1 LPSASSG
8 LTWFSGLPA
17 EDLAVLQVNVI
28 NMILWKVV
36 IATMR
41 ADELASPL
49 SIILG

>member
-8 LTWFSGLPA
+8 LTWFSVLPA

-28 NMILWKVV
+28 NVILWKVV

-49 SIILG
+49 SIIPG